1 MKIVDNDNWLAPV
14 ADEVQKR
21 NDRFCNRL
29 KTIEQQYGSLNSF
42 ASAHEFF
49 GFHYDRIRR
58 GWWYREYAPAAH
70 YLSLYGDFN
79 GWNKYDNPLENAGN
93 GIWELFLPD
102 SEYKTKLVHGSLLK
116 VLVQSSI
123 GEQERIPVY
132 ITRVVQDENTKDFS
146 AQFWNPETQYVFENQ
161 SPAIDDEPLLIYESH
176 VGMAQEKEG
185 VGTYNEFIANVLP
198 RIKADGYNAV
208 QLMAIAEHPYYG
220 SFGYHVSNF
229 FAASSRFGTPEELK
243 KLVDTAHGMGLR
255 VIMDLVHSHTVKNV
269 REGINLF
276 DGTEY
281 QYLKPGL
288 EGVHP
293 QWDSKLFDY
302 GKTAT
307 LQLLLSNVKYW
318 LDEYHFD
325 GYRFD
330 GVTSMLYKNH
340 GIGETFDSP
349 WKYFGDSVDND
360 AVTYLQLAN
369 KLIHDIDSQ
378 NVTIAE
384 DVSGMPGICAKIED
398 GGIGFDYRLGMG
410 LPDFWIK
417 VLKDQSDEQWNMH
430 EFFFTMTN
438 RLSDVKTIA
447 YAESHDQALVGDK
460 TLAFRLMD
468 KEMYFAMDKNSQNL
482 IIDRGIALHKMIRFF
497 TITLGGDAWL
507 NFMGNEFGHPEW
519 IDFPRYDNGWS
530 YKYAKRQ
537 WSLADNGYLKYH
549 WLGDFDKAML
559 DFVKQ
564 TKVMQA
570 APAWLLN
577 ADEDNKTIVFERNNL
592 IFVFNWGQ
600 KSLPGYIINVK
611 QTGDYEIIFS
621 TDDKRFGGFE
631 NIDKNAIFPS
641 EKNGDAITMKIYNV
655 ARTATVYRVKKM
667 IFLKKNVE
675 RKNKLFNFA
684 DWNEF

>member
-1 MKIVDNDNWLAPV
+1 MKIVDNDNWLSPV

-21 NDRFCNRL
+21 YDRYRNRL
-29 KTIEQQYGSLNSF
+29 ETIEKQYGSLDRF

-79 GWNKYDNPLENAGN
+79 GWNKYENPLENVGN

-102 SEYKTKLVHGSLLK
+102 SEYKTRLVHGSLMK

-123 GEQERIPVY
+123 GEQDRIPIY
-132 ITRVVQDENTKDFS
+132 IERVVQDENTKDFA
-146 AQFWNPETQYVFENQ
+146 AQFWNPEKQYIFENQ
-161 SPAIDDEPLLIYESH
+161 TPELTDEPLLIYESH

-185 VGTYNEFIANVLP
+185 VGTYNEFITNVLP
-198 RIKADGYNAV
+198 RIKAGGYNAV

-243 KLVDTAHGMGLR
+243 KLVDTAHGMGLL

-281 QYLKPGL
+281 QYLKPGM
-288 EGVHP
+288 EGIHP

-349 WKYFGDSVDND
+349 WKYFGDGVDND

-369 KLIHDIDSQ
+369 KLIHDIDNQ

-384 DVSGMPGICAKIED
+384 DVSGMPGICAHIED
-398 GGIGFDYRLGMG
+398 GGMGFDYRLGMG

-438 RLSDVKTIA
+438 RLYDVKTVA

-468 KEMYFAMDKNSQNL
+468 KEMYFAMSKDQQNL

-519 IDFPRYDNGWS
+519 IDFPRHDNGWS

-537 WSLADNGYLKYH
+537 WSLADNECLKYQ

-559 DFVKQ
+559 DFVKK
-564 TKVMQA
+564 TKVMQS

-577 ADEDNKTIVFERNNL
+577 VDEDNKTIVFERNNL

-611 QTGDYEIIFS
+611 QTGDYEIVFS
-621 TDDKRFGGFE
+621 TDEKRFGGFE
-631 NIDKNAIFPS
+631 NIDESAVFPS
-641 EKNGDAITMKIYNV
+641 EKNGDAVTMKIYNV
-655 ARTATVYRVKKM
+655 ARTAAVYSVKK
-667 IFLKKNVE
+667 
-675 RKNKLFNFA
+675 
-684 DWNEF
+684 

>member
-1 MKIVDNDNWLAPV
+1 MKIVDNDNWLSPV

-21 NDRFCNRL
+21 YDRFCNRL
-29 KTIEQQYGSLNSF
+29 KSIEKQYGSLSSF

-70 YLSLYGDFN
+70 YMSLYGDFN
-79 GWNKYDNPLENAGN
+79 GWNKYENPLENVGN

-102 SEYKTKLVHGSLLK
+102 SEYKTKLVHGSLMK

-123 GEQERIPVY
+123 GEQERIPIYV
-132 ITRVVQDENTKDFS
+132 TRVVQDENTKDFS
-146 AQFWNPETQYVFENQ
+146 AQFWNPEKQYVFENQ
-161 SPAIDDEPLLIYESH
+161 SPRIDDEPLLIYESH

-185 VGTYNEFIANVLP
+185 VGTYNEFITNVLP

-243 KLVDTAHGMGLR
+243 KLVDTAHGMGLL

-281 QYLKPGL
+281 QYLKPGM

-340 GIGETFDSP
+340 GIGETFDNP

-369 KLIHDIDSQ
+369 KLIHDIDNQ

-438 RLSDVKTIA
+438 RLPDVKTIA

-468 KEMYFAMDKNSQNL
+468 KEMYFAMDKKSQNF
-482 IIDRGIALHKMIRFF
+482 IVDRGIALHKMIRFF

-537 WSLADNGYLKYH
+537 WSLADNGFLKYH

-564 TKVMQA
+564 TKVMQS

-611 QTGDYEIIFS
+611 QTGDYEIVFS
-621 TDDKRFGGFE
+621 TDEKRFGGFE
-631 NIDKNAIFPS
+631 NIDKNAVFPS
-641 EKNGDAITMKIYNV
+641 ERNGDAVTMKIYNV
-655 ARTATVYRVKKM
+655 ARTATVYRVKK
-667 IFLKKNVE
+667 
-675 RKNKLFNFA
+675 
-684 DWNEF
+684 

>member
-14 ADEVQKR
+14 SEEVQKR
-21 NDRFCNRL
+21 YDRFCNCL
-29 KTIEQQYGSLNSF
+29 KTIEKQYGSLGNF
-42 ASAHEFF
+42 ATAHHFF
-49 GFHYDRIRR
+49 GFHYDRVRR
-58 GWWYREYAPAAH
+58 GWWYREWAPAAH
-70 YLSLYGDFN
+70 YMSLFGDFN
-79 GWNKYDNPLENAGN
+79 NWDRYANPLENTGN
-93 GIWELFLPD
+93 GIWEVFLPD
-102 SEYKTKLVHGSLLK
+102 DEYKTKFVHGSLLK

-123 GEQERIPVY
+123 GEQERIPIY
-132 ITRVVQDENTKDFS
+132 INRVVQDENTKDFS
-146 AQFWNPETQYVFENQ
+146 AQFWNPETPYVFENQ
-161 SPAIDDEPLLIYESH
+161 TPVLNDEPLLIYESH
-176 VGMAQEKEG
+176 VGMAQEKEE
-185 VGTYNEFIANVLP
+185 VGSYNEFITNVLP

-243 KLVDTAHGMGLR
+243 KLVDTAHGMGLL

-293 QWDSKLFDY
+293 QWDSKLFNY
-302 GKTAT
+302 GKIET
-307 LQLLLSNVKYW
+307 LQLLLSNVRYW
-318 LDEYHFD
+318 LEEYHFD

-340 GIGETFDSP
+340 GIGETFDNP
-349 WKYFGDSVDND
+349 WKYFGDGVDND

-369 KLIHDIDSQ
+369 KLIHDIDNQ

-417 VLKDQSDEQWNMH
+417 VLKDQTDEQWNMH

-438 RLSDVKTIA
+438 RLQDVKTIA

-537 WSLADNGYLKYH
+537 WSLVDNGYLKYH
-549 WLGDFDKAML
+549 WLGDFDKSML
-559 DFVKQ
+559 DFVKK

-600 KSLPGYIINVK
+600 KSLPDYRINVK
-611 QTGDYEIIFS
+611 QTGDYEIMFT
-621 TDDKRFGGFE
+621 TDDKCFGGFE
-631 NIDKNAIFPS
+631 NIDKSAVFPS
-641 EKNGDAITMKIYNV
+641 ERIGDEIIMRIYNV
-655 ARTATVYRVKKM
+655 ARTATVYRVKS
-667 IFLKKNVE
+667 
-675 RKNKLFNFA
+675 
-684 DWNEF
+684 

>member
-1 MKIVDNDNWLAPV
+1 MKIVERDSWLNPV
-14 ADEVQKR
+14 ANEVQKR
-21 NDRFCNRL
+21 YDRYCNRL
-29 KTIEQQYGSLNSF
+29 KTIEKQFGSLGTF
-42 ASAHEFF
+42 ASAHQFF

-58 GWWYREYAPAAH
+58 GWWYREWAPAAH
-70 YLSLYGDFN
+70 YLSLFGDFN
-79 GWNKYDNPLENAGN
+79 DWQRYANPLENVGN
-93 GIWELFLPD
+93 GVWEIFLPD
-102 SEYKTKLVHGSLLK
+102 DEYQNKLVHGSLLK
-116 VLVQSSI
+116 VIVQSSI
-123 GEQERIPVY
+123 GEQERIPIY
-132 ITRVVQDENTKDFS
+132 INRVVQDENTKDFS
-146 AQFWNPETQYVFENQ
+146 AQFWNPAKPYVFENQ
-161 SPAIDDEPLLIYESH
+161 TPKLGEEPLLIYESH
-176 VGMAQEKEG
+176 VGMAQEKED
-185 VGTYNEFIANVLP
+185 VGSYNEFIANVLP

-243 KLVDTAHGMGLR
+243 KLVDTAHGMGLL

-293 QWDSKLFDY
+293 QWDSKLFNY
-302 GKTAT
+302 GKTET
-307 LQLLLSNVKYW
+307 LQLLLSNVRYW
-318 LDEYHFD
+318 LEEYHFD

-340 GIGETFDSP
+340 GIGETFDDP
-349 WKYFGDSVDND
+349 WKYFGDNIDND

-369 KLIHDIDSQ
+369 KLIHDIDNQ
-378 NVTIAE
+378 NITIAE

-417 VLKDQSDEQWNMH
+417 VLKDQTDEQWNMH

-468 KEMYFAMDKNSQNL
+468 KEMYTAMAKNQQNL

-497 TITLGGDAWL
+497 TICLGGDAWL

-537 WSLADNGYLKYH
+537 WSLSDNGYLKYH
-549 WLGDFDKAML
+549 WLGDFDKAMI
-559 DFVKQ
+559 DFVKKTQ
-564 TKVMQA
+564 LLA
-570 APAWLLN
+570 SNSAWLLE
-577 ADEDNKTIVFERNNL
+577 ADEENKTIIFEKNNF

-600 KSLPGYIINVK
+600 KSLPDYEVKVK
-611 QTGDYEIIFS
+611 QTGDYKIVLS
-621 TDDKRFGGFE
+621 TDSQCFGGFGNVDE
-631 NIDKNAIFPS
+631 KAVFPS
-641 EKNGDAITMKIYNV
+641 EKRGDGVFMKVYNV
-655 ARTATVYRVKKM
+655 ARTAVVYSVD
-667 IFLKKNVE
+667 N
-675 RKNKLFNFA
+675 
-684 DWNEF
+684 

>member
-1 MKIVDNDNWLAPV
+1 MKIVEKDSWLNPV
-14 ADEVQKR
+14 ANEVQKR
-21 NDRFCNRL
+21 YDRYCNRL
-29 KTIEQQYGSLNSF
+29 KTIEKQFGSLGTF
-42 ASAHEFF
+42 ASAHQFF

-58 GWWYREYAPAAH
+58 GWWYREWAPAAH
-70 YLSLYGDFN
+70 YLSLFGDFN
-79 GWNKYDNPLENAGN
+79 DWQRYANPLENVGN
-93 GIWELFLPD
+93 GVWEIFLPD
-102 SEYKTKLVHGSLLK
+102 DEYQNKLVHGSLLK
-116 VLVQSSI
+116 VIVQSSI
-123 GEQERIPVY
+123 GEQERIPIY
-132 ITRVVQDENTKDFS
+132 INRVVQDENTKDFS
-146 AQFWNPETQYVFENQ
+146 AQFWNPVKPYVFENQ
-161 SPAIDDEPLLIYESH
+161 TPKLGEEPLLIYESH
-176 VGMAQEKEG
+176 VGMAQEKEN
-185 VGTYNEFIANVLP
+185 VGSYNEFIANVLP

-243 KLVDTAHGMGLR
+243 KLVDTAHGMGLL

-281 QYLKPGL
+281 QYLKPGP

-293 QWDSKLFDY
+293 QWDSKLFNY
-302 GKTAT
+302 GKTET
-307 LQLLLSNVKYW
+307 LQLLLSNVRYW
-318 LDEYHFD
+318 LEEYHFD

-340 GIGETFDSP
+340 GIGETFDDP
-349 WKYFGDSVDND
+349 WKYFGDNIDND

-369 KLIHDIDSQ
+369 KLIHDIDNQ
-378 NVTIAE
+378 NITIAE

-417 VLKDQSDEQWNMH
+417 VLKDQTDEQWNMH

-468 KEMYFAMDKNSQNL
+468 KEMYTAMAKNQQNL

-497 TITLGGDAWL
+497 TICLGGDAWL

-537 WSLADNGYLKYH
+537 WSLSDNGYLKYH
-549 WLGDFDKAML
+549 WLGDFDKAMI
-559 DFVKQ
+559 DFVKK
-564 TKVMQA
+564 TKLLA
-570 APAWLLN
+570 SNPAWLLE
-577 ADEDNKTIVFERNNL
+577 ADEENKTIIFEKNNF

-600 KSLPGYIINVK
+600 KSLPDYEVKVK
-611 QTGDYEIIFS
+611 QTGDYKIVLS
-621 TDDKRFGGFE
+621 TDSQCFGGFGNVDE
-631 NIDKNAIFPS
+631 KAVFPS
-641 EKNGDAITMKIYNV
+641 EKREDGVFMKVYNV
-655 ARTATVYRVKKM
+655 ARTAVVYSVD
-667 IFLKKNVE
+667 N
-675 RKNKLFNFA
+675 
-684 DWNEF
+684 

>member
-1 MKIVDNDNWLAPV
+1 MKIVDNDSWLNPV
-14 ADEVQKR
+14 ADEVEKR
-21 NDRFCNRL
+21 YKRYQNRL
-29 KTIEQQYGSLNSF
+29 KAIENQFGSLNNF
-42 ASAHEFF
+42 ASAYEFF
-49 GFHYDRIRR
+49 GFHHDAIRR
-58 GWWYREYAPAAH
+58 GWWYREWAPAAH
-70 YLSLYGDFN
+70 YMSLYGDFN
-79 GWNKYDNPLENAGN
+79 DWNRYANPLENVGN
-93 GIWELFLPD
+93 GIWEIFLPD
-102 SEYKTKLVHGSLLK
+102 SEYKDRLVHGSLMK

-132 ITRVVQDENTKDFS
+132 VNRVLQDENTKDFS
-146 AQFWNPETQYVFENQ
+146 AQFWNPETPYVFENHA
-161 SPAIDDEPLLIYESH
+161 PKLKDEPLLIYESH
-176 VGMAQEKEG
+176 VGMAQEKEE
-185 VGTYNEFIANVLP
+185 VGSYNEFITNVLP

-243 KLVDTAHGMGLR
+243 KLVDTAHGMGLL

-281 QYLKPGL
+281 QYLKPGQ
-288 EGVHP
+288 EGIHP
-293 QWDSKLFDY
+293 QWDSKLFNY
-302 GKTAT
+302 GKTET
-307 LQLLLSNVKYW
+307 LQLLLSNVRYW
-318 LDEYHFD
+318 LKEYRFD

-340 GIGETFDSP
+340 GIGETFDDP
-349 WKYFGDSVDND
+349 WKYFGDNVDND

-369 KLIHDIDSQ
+369 KLIHDIDNQ
-378 NVTIAE
+378 NITIAE
-384 DVSGMPGICAKIED
+384 DVSGMPGICAKIAD

-417 VLKDQSDEQWNMH
+417 VLKDQTDEQWNMH

-438 RLSDVKTIA
+438 RLQDVKTIA

-468 KEMYFAMDKNSQNL
+468 KEMYTAMAKNQDNI

-497 TITLGGDAWL
+497 TICLGGDAWL

-537 WSLADNGYLKYH
+537 WSLADADYLKYH

-559 DFVKQ
+559 DFVKK
-564 TKVMQA
+564 TKVMRS
-570 APAWLLN
+570 APAWLLE

-600 KSLPGYIINVK
+600 KSLPDYKIKVK
-611 QTGDYEIIFS
+611 RTGDYKIIFS
-621 TDDKRFGGFE
+621 SDAKCFGGFE
-631 NIDKNAIFPS
+631 NIDENAIFPS
-641 EKNGDAITMKIYNV
+641 ERNGNEITMKIYNV
-655 ARTATVYRVKKM
+655 ARTAVVYSVKK
-667 IFLKKNVE
+667 
-675 RKNKLFNFA
+675 
-684 DWNEF
+684 

>member
-1 MKIVDNDNWLAPV
+1 MKIVDNDSWLSPV

-21 NDRFCNRL
+21 YDRFCNRL
-29 KTIEQQYGSLNSF
+29 KTIEKQFGSLGTF
-42 ASAHEFF
+42 ASAYQFF
-49 GFHYDRIRR
+49 GFHYDSIRR
-58 GWWYREYAPAAH
+58 GWWYREWAPAAH
-70 YLSLYGDFN
+70 YISLFGDFN
-79 GWNKYDNPLENAGN
+79 NWERYANPLENVGN
-93 GIWELFLPD
+93 GVWEIFLPD
-102 SEYKTKLVHGSLLK
+102 AEYKDRLVHGSLLK

-123 GEQERIPVY
+123 GEQERIPIY
-132 ITRVVQDENTKDFS
+132 INRVVQDENTKDFS
-146 AQFWNPETQYVFENQ
+146 AQFWNPEKPYVFENQ
-161 SPAIDDEPLLIYESH
+161 TPTLNDEPLLIYESH
-176 VGMAQEKEG
+176 VGMAQEKEE
-185 VGTYNEFIANVLP
+185 VGSYNEFITNVLP
-198 RIKADGYNAV
+198 RIKTDGYNAV

-243 KLVDTAHGMGLR
+243 KLVDTAHGMGLL

-293 QWDSKLFDY
+293 QWDSKLFNY
-302 GKTAT
+302 GKTET

-318 LDEYHFD
+318 LEEYHFD

-330 GVTSMLYKNH
+330 GVTSMLYKDH
-340 GIGETFDSP
+340 GIGTTFDDP
-349 WKYFGDSVDND
+349 WKYFGDNVDNE

-369 KLIHDIDSQ
+369 KLIHDIDNQ
-378 NVTIAE
+378 NITIAE

-417 VLKDQSDEQWNMH
+417 VLKDQTDEQWNMH

-438 RLSDVKTIA
+438 RLSDVKTVA

-468 KEMYFAMDKNSQNL
+468 KEMYTAMAKNQENL

-497 TITLGGDAWL
+497 TICLGGDAWL

-559 DFVKQ
+559 DFVKK
-564 TKVMQA
+564 TKVMQS

-577 ADEDNKTIVFERNNL
+577 ADEDNKTIVFERNNM

-600 KSLPGYIINVK
+600 KSLPDYKINVK
-611 QTGDYEIIFS
+611 QTGDYEIIFTS
-621 TDDKRFGGFE
+621 DAKRFGGFE
-631 NIDKNAIFPS
+631 NIDENAVFPS
-641 EKNGDAITMKIYNV
+641 EKNGDEITMKIYNV
-655 ARTATVYRVKKM
+655 ARTCTVYQVKK
-667 IFLKKNVE
+667 
-675 RKNKLFNFA
+675 
-684 DWNEF
+684 

>member
-1 MKIVDNDNWLAPV
+1 MKIVEKDSWLNPV

-21 NDRFCNRL
+21 YERYRNRL
-29 KTIEQQYGSLNSF
+29 SIIEKQFGSLSAF
-42 ASAHEFF
+42 ASAHHFF
-49 GFHYDRIRR
+49 GFHYDHQRR
-58 GWWYREYAPAAH
+58 GWWYREWAPAAH
-70 YLSLYGDFN
+70 YLSIFGDFN
-79 GWNKYDNPLENAGN
+79 GWNRFSHPLENDGH
-93 GIWELFLPD
+93 GVWEIFLPD
-102 SEYKTKLVHGSLLK
+102 AEYGDKLVHGSLLK

-123 GEQERIPVY
+123 GEQERIPIY
-132 ITRVVQDENTKDFS
+132 INRVVQDDATKNFT
-146 AQFWNPETQYVFENQ
+146 AQFWNPEKPYIFENER
-161 SPAIDDEPLLIYESH
+161 PVLCDEPLLIYEAH
-176 VGMAQEKEG
+176 VGMAQEREG
-185 VGTYNEFIANVLP
+185 VGTYNEFITNVLP

-243 KLVDTAHGMGLR
+243 KLVDTAHGMGLL

-276 DGTEY
+276 DGTDY
-281 QYLKPGL
+281 QYLKSGS
-288 EGVHP
+288 EGEHP
-293 QWDSKLFDY
+293 QWDSKLFNY
-302 GKTAT
+302 GKTET
-307 LQLLLSNVKYW
+307 LQFLLSNVKYW
-318 LDEYHFD
+318 LEEYSFD
-325 GYRFD
+325 GFRFD

-340 GIGETFDSP
+340 GICETFDSP
-349 WKYFGDSVDND
+349 WKYFGDGVDND

-369 KLIHDIDSQ
+369 KLIHNVDNQ

-384 DVSGMPGICAKIED
+384 DVSGMPGLCAPIDD

-438 RLSDVKTIA
+438 RLPDVKTIA

-468 KEMYFAMDKNSQNL
+468 KEMYTSMSKDSQNL

-497 TITLGGDAWL
+497 TICLGGDAWL

-519 IDFPRYDNGWS
+519 IDFPRHDNNWS
-530 YKYAKRQ
+530 YKYARRQ
-537 WSLADNGYLKYH
+537 WSLADADYLKYH

-559 DFVKQ
+559 DFMKK
-564 TKVMQA
+564 TKVMSA

-577 ADEDNKTIVFERNNL
+577 ADEENKTIVFERNNF

-600 KSLPGYIINVK
+600 KSLPDYEIKVK
-611 QTGDYEIIFS
+611 LTGDYKIIFS
-621 TDDKRFGGFE
+621 TDAKCFGGFE
-631 NIDKNAIFPS
+631 NIDESVVFPS
-641 EKNGDAITMKIYNV
+641 ERKGEEITMKIYNV
-655 ARTATVYRVKKM
+655 ARTAAVYCVD
-667 IFLKKNVE
+667 NY
-675 RKNKLFNFA
+675 
-684 DWNEF
+684 

>member
-1 MKIVDNDNWLAPV
+1 MKIVDNDNWLSPV

-21 NDRFCNRL
+21 YDRFCNRL
-29 KTIEQQYGSLNSF
+29 KTIEKQYGSLGTF

-49 GFHYDRIRR
+49 GFHYDRFRH

-70 YLSLYGDFN
+70 YLSLFGDFN
-79 GWNKYDNPLENAGN
+79 GWQRYANPLENVGN
-93 GIWELFLPD
+93 GIWEIFLPD
-102 SEYKTKLVHGSLLK
+102 NEYKDKLVHGSLLK
-116 VLVQSSI
+116 VIVQSSI
-123 GEQERIPVY
+123 GEQERIPIY
-132 ITRVVQDENTKDFS
+132 INRVVQDENTKDFS
-146 AQFWNPETQYVFENQ
+146 AQFWNPEKQYVFENQ
-161 SPAIDDEPLLIYESH
+161 SPALNDEPLLIYESH
-176 VGMAQEKEG
+176 IGMAQEKEE
-185 VGTYNEFIANVLP
+185 VGTYNEFITNVLP

-243 KLVDTAHGMGLR
+243 KLVDTAHGLGLL

-281 QYLKPGL
+281 QYLKPGQ

-340 GIGETFDSP
+340 GIGTTFDDP

-369 KLIHDIDSQ
+369 KLIHNIDNQ
-378 NVTIAE
+378 NITIAE
-384 DVSGMPGICAKIED
+384 DVSGMPGICAKVED

-417 VLKDQSDEQWNMH
+417 VLKDQTDEQWNMH

-438 RLSDVKTIA
+438 RLQDVKTIA

-468 KEMYFAMDKNSQNL
+468 KEMYTAMDKNSQNL

-497 TITLGGDAWL
+497 TICLGGDAWL

-537 WSLADNGYLKYH
+537 WSLADNGFLKYH

-559 DFVKQ
+559 DFVKK
-564 TKVMQA
+564 TKVMSA
-570 APAWLLN
+570 APAWLLM
-577 ADEDNKTIVFERNNL
+577 ADEDNKTIVFERNNM

-600 KSLPGYIINVK
+600 KSLPDYQIKVK
-611 QTGDYEIIFS
+611 QTGDYRIIFS
-621 TDDKRFGGFE
+621 SDDKCFGGFE
-631 NIDKNAIFPS
+631 NIDKNAVFPS
-641 EKNGDAITMKIYNV
+641 EKKDEDVTMKIYNV
-655 ARTATVYRVKKM
+655 ARTAVVYS
-667 IFLKKNVE
+667 LKK
-675 RKNKLFNFA
+675 
-684 DWNEF
+684 

>member
-1 MKIVDNDNWLAPV
+1 MKIVDNDNWLSPV

-21 NDRFCNRL
+21 YDRYRNRL
-29 KTIEQQYGSLNSF
+29 ETIEKQYGSLDRF

-79 GWNKYDNPLENAGN
+79 GWNKYENPLENVGN

-102 SEYKTKLVHGSLLK
+102 SEYKTRLVHGSLMK

-123 GEQERIPVY
+123 GEQERIPIY

-146 AQFWNPETQYVFENQ
+146 AQFWNPEKQYVFENQ
-161 SPAIDDEPLLIYESH
+161 TPELTDEPLLIYESH

-185 VGTYNEFIANVLP
+185 VGTYNEFITNVLP

-243 KLVDTAHGMGLR
+243 KLVDTAHGMGLL

-281 QYLKPGL
+281 QYLKPGM

-349 WKYFGDSVDND
+349 WKYFGDGVDND

-369 KLIHDIDSQ
+369 KLIHDIDNQ

-384 DVSGMPGICAKIED
+384 DVSGMPGICAHIED

-438 RLSDVKTIA
+438 RLYDVKTVA

-468 KEMYFAMDKNSQNL
+468 KEMYFAMSKDQQNL

-519 IDFPRYDNGWS
+519 IDFPRHDNGWS

-537 WSLADNGYLKYH
+537 WSLADNECLKYQ

-559 DFVKQ
+559 DFVKK
-564 TKVMQA
+564 TKVMQS

-577 ADEDNKTIVFERNNL
+577 VDEDNKTIVFERNNL

-611 QTGDYEIIFS
+611 QTGDYEIVFS
-621 TDDKRFGGFE
+621 TDEKRFGGFE
-631 NIDKNAIFPS
+631 NIDESAVFPS
-641 EKNGDAITMKIYNV
+641 EKNGDAVTMKIYNV
-655 ARTATVYRVKKM
+655 ARTAAVYSVKK
-667 IFLKKNVE
+667 
-675 RKNKLFNFA
+675 
-684 DWNEF
+684 

>member
-1 MKIVDNDNWLAPV
+1 MKIVDNDSWLTPV

-21 NDRFCNRL
+21 YDRFCNRL
-29 KTIEQQYGSLNSF
+29 KSIEKQYGSLCAF
-42 ASAHEFF
+42 ASAHQFF
-49 GFHYDRIRR
+49 GLHYDRIRR
-58 GWWYREYAPAAH
+58 GWWYREWAPAAH
-70 YLSLYGDFN
+70 YISIFGDFN
-79 GWNKYDNPLENAGN
+79 DWQRYANPLENTGN
-93 GIWELFLPD
+93 GVWEIFLPD
-102 SEYKTKLVHGSLLK
+102 DEYKNKLVHGSLLK
-116 VLVQSSI
+116 VIVQSSI
-123 GEQERIPVY
+123 GEQERLPIY
-132 ITRVVQDENTKDFS
+132 INRVVQDENTKDFS
-146 AQFWNPETQYVFENQ
+146 AQLWNPEKPYVFENQ
-161 SPAIDDEPLLIYESH
+161 SPELKDEPLLIYESH
-176 VGMAQEKEG
+176 VGMAQEKEE
-185 VGTYNEFIANVLP
+185 VGSYNEFITNVLP
-198 RIKADGYNAV
+198 RVKAAGYNAV

-243 KLVDTAHGMGLR
+243 KLVDTAHGMGLL

-281 QYLKPGL
+281 QYLKPGQ
-288 EGVHP
+288 EGIHP
-293 QWDSKLFDY
+293 QWDSKLFNY
-302 GKTAT
+302 GKTET
-307 LQLLLSNVKYW
+307 LQLLLSNVRYW

-330 GVTSMLYKNH
+330 GVTSMLYKDH
-340 GIGETFDSP
+340 GIGTTFDSP
-349 WKYFGDSVDND
+349 WKYFGDGVDND

-369 KLIHDIDSQ
+369 KLIHDIDTQ

-438 RLSDVKTIA
+438 RLQDVKTIA

-460 TLAFRLMD
+460 TIAFRLMD
-468 KEMYFAMDKNSQNL
+468 KEMYTAMDKASQNM

-497 TITLGGDAWL
+497 TICLGGDAWL

-537 WSLADNGYLKYH
+537 WSLADADYLKYH

-559 DFVKQ
+559 DFVKK

-570 APAWLLN
+570 APAWLLE

-600 KSLPGYIINVK
+600 KSLPDYNIKVK
-611 QTGDYEIIFS
+611 HTGDYKIVFS
-621 TDDKRFGGFE
+621 SDDKCFGGFE
-631 NIDKNAIFPS
+631 NIDKNAFFPS
-641 EKNGDAITMKIYNV
+641 ERNRDEVTMKIYNV
-655 ARTATVYRVKKM
+655 ARTAVVYG
-667 IFLKKNVE
+667 L
-675 RKNKLFNFA
+675 RK
-684 DWNEF
+684 

>member
-1 MKIVDNDNWLAPV
+1 MKIVDNDSWLTPV
-14 ADEVQKR
+14 AEEVQKR
-21 NDRFCNRL
+21 YDRFCNRMN
-29 KTIEQQYGSLNSF
+29 TIEKQYGSLNSF

-79 GWNKYDNPLENAGN
+79 GWNKYENPLENVGN

-132 ITRVVQDENTKDFS
+132 ITRVVQDDNTKDFS
-146 AQFWNPETQYVFENQ
+146 AQFWNPEKQYVFENQ
-161 SPAIDDEPLLIYESH
+161 APTIDDEPLLIYESH

-185 VGTYNEFIANVLP
+185 VGTYNEFITNVLP
-198 RIKADGYNAV
+198 RIKAGGYNAV

-243 KLVDTAHGMGLR
+243 KLVDAAHGMGLL

-281 QYLKPGL
+281 QYLKPGQ

-318 LDEYHFD
+318 LEEYHFD

-340 GIGETFDSP
+340 GMGETFDNP
-349 WKYFGDSVDND
+349 WKYFGDTVDND

-369 KLIHDIDSQ
+369 KLIHDIDNQ

-417 VLKDQSDEQWNMH
+417 VLKDQTDEQWNIH

-482 IIDRGIALHKMIRFF
+482 VIDRGIALHKMIRFF

-559 DFVKQ
+559 DFVKK
-564 TKVMQA
+564 TKVMQS

-600 KSLPGYIINVK
+600 KSLPDYKIKVK

-621 TDDKRFGGFE
+621 TDEKRFGGFE
-631 NIDKNAIFPS
+631 NIDESAIFPS
-641 EKNGDAITMKIYNV
+641 EMKGDDITMKIYNV
-655 ARTATVYRVKKM
+655 ARTATVYQVKK
-667 IFLKKNVE
+667 
-675 RKNKLFNFA
+675 
-684 DWNEF
+684 

>member
-1 MKIVDNDNWLAPV
+1 MKIVENDSWLNPV
-14 ADEVQKR
+14 ADEVK
-21 NDRFCNRL
+21 NRFERYQNRL
-29 KTIEQQYGSLNSF
+29 KAIENQYGNLNNF
-42 ASAHEFF
+42 ASAYEFF
-49 GFHYDRIRR
+49 GFHYDNIRH
-58 GWWYREYAPAAH
+58 GWWYREWAPAAH

-79 GWNKYDNPLENAGN
+79 GWNRYANPLENVGN
-93 GIWELFLPD
+93 GIWEIFLSD
-102 SEYKTKLVHGSLLK
+102 ILYKDKLVHGSQLK

-132 ITRVVQDENTKDFS
+132 ITRVVQDEKTKDFS
-146 AQFWNPETQYVFENQ
+146 AQFWNPDKPYVFENKT
-161 SPAIDDEPLLIYESH
+161 PKLKDEPLLIYESH
-176 VGMAQEKEG
+176 VGMAQEKEE
-185 VGTYNEFIANVLP
+185 VGSYNEFIANVLP

-243 KLVDTAHGMGLR
+243 KLVDTAHGMGLL

-281 QYLKPGL
+281 QYLKPGQ
-288 EGVHP
+288 EGIHP
-293 QWDSKLFDY
+293 QWDSKLFNY
-302 GKTAT
+302 GKTET
-307 LQLLLSNVKYW
+307 LQLLLSNVRFW
-318 LDEYHFD
+318 LKEYHFD

-330 GVTSMLYKNH
+330 GVTSMFYKNH
-340 GIGETFDSP
+340 GIGETFDDP
-349 WKYFGDSVDND
+349 WKYFGDNIDND

-369 KLIHDIDSQ
+369 KLTHDIDNH

-438 RLSDVKTIA
+438 RLQDVKTIA

-468 KEMYFAMDKNSQNL
+468 KEMYTAMAKNQDNL

-497 TITLGGDAWL
+497 TICLGGDAWL

-519 IDFPRYDNGWS
+519 IDFPRYDNNWS

-537 WSLADNGYLKYH
+537 WSLADADYLKYH

-559 DFVKQ
+559 DFVKK

-570 APAWLLN
+570 APAWLLE

-600 KSLPGYIINVK
+600 KSLPDYKIKVK
-611 QTGDYEIIFS
+611 HTGDYKIIFS
-621 TDDKRFGGFE
+621 SDAKCFGGFE
-631 NIDKNAIFPS
+631 NIDENAIFPS
-641 EKNGDAITMKIYNV
+641 EKKGDEITMKIYNV
-655 ARTATVYRVKKM
+655 ARTAVVYSVKK
-667 IFLKKNVE
+667 
-675 RKNKLFNFA
+675 
-684 DWNEF
+684 

>member
-1 MKIVDNDNWLAPV
+1 MKIVDKDNWLSPV
-14 ADEVQKR
+14 AEEVEKR
-21 NDRFCNRL
+21 FERYQNRL
-29 KTIEQQYGSLNSF
+29 KSIENQYGSLNNF
-42 ASAHEFF
+42 ASAHQFF
-49 GFHYDRIRR
+49 GFHYDNIRH
-58 GWWYREYAPAAH
+58 GWWYREWAPCAH
-70 YLSLYGDFN
+70 YISIFGDFN
-79 GWNKYDNPLENAGN
+79 DWQRYANPLENVGN
-93 GIWELFLPD
+93 GIWEVFLPD
-102 SEYKTKLVHGSLLK
+102 AEYKDKLVHGSLLK
-116 VLVQSSI
+116 VIVQSSI
-123 GEQERIPVY
+123 GEQERIPIY
-132 ITRVVQDENTKDFS
+132 INRVVQDETTKDFS
-146 AQFWNPETQYVFENQ
+146 AQFWNPEKPYRFENKA
-161 SPAIDDEPLLIYESH
+161 PKITDEPLLIYESH
-176 VGMAQEKEG
+176 VGMAQEKED
-185 VGTYNEFIANVLP
+185 VGSYNEFIDNVLP

-269 REGINLF
+269 REGLNLF

-281 QYLKPGL
+281 QYLKPGKDG
-288 EGVHP
+288 EHP
-293 QWDSKLFDY
+293 QWDSKLFNY
-302 GKTAT
+302 GKTET

-318 LDEYHFD
+318 LEEYHFD

-340 GIGETFDSP
+340 GIGETFDDP
-349 WKYFGDSVDND
+349 WKYFGDNVDND
-360 AVTYLQLAN
+360 AMTYLQLAN
-369 KLIHDIDSQ
+369 KLIHDIEKQ

-417 VLKDQSDEQWNMH
+417 VLKDQTDEQWNMH

-438 RLSDVKTIA
+438 RLYDVKTIA

-468 KEMYFAMDKNSQNL
+468 KEMYTAMDKASQNL
-482 IIDRGIALHKMIRFF
+482 IIDRGIALHKMIRLF
-497 TITLGGDAWL
+497 TICLGGDAWL

-549 WLGDFDKAML
+549 CL
-559 DFVKQ
+559 V
-564 TKVMQA
+564 
-570 APAWLLN
+570 
-577 ADEDNKTIVFERNNL
+577 
-592 IFVFNWGQ
+592 
-600 KSLPGYIINVK
+600 
-611 QTGDYEIIFS
+611 EI
-621 TDDKRFGGFE
+621 
-631 NIDKNAIFPS
+631 AQP
-641 EKNGDAITMKIYNV
+641 
-655 ARTATVYRVKKM
+655 M
-667 IFLKKNVE
+667 ILQIAVIS
-675 RKNKLFNFA
+675 
-684 DWNEF
+684 

>member
-1 MKIVDNDNWLAPV
+1 MMKIVEKDSWLNPV
-14 ADEVQKR
+14 AAEVEKR
-21 NDRFCNRL
+21 FERYQNRL
-29 KTIEQQYGSLNSF
+29 KTIENQFGSLNNF
-42 ASAHEFF
+42 ASAYEFF
-49 GFHYDRIRR
+49 GFHYDNVRH
-58 GWWYREYAPAAH
+58 GWWYREWAPCAH
-70 YLSLYGDFN
+70 YISIFGDFN
-79 GWNKYDNPLENAGN
+79 GWKRYDNPLENVGN
-93 GIWELFLPD
+93 GVWEIFLPD

-116 VLVQSSI
+116 IIVQSSI
-123 GEQERIPVY
+123 GEQERIPIY
-132 ITRVVQDENTKDFS
+132 INRVVQDENTKDFS
-146 AQFWNPETQYVFENQ
+146 AQFWNPEKSYIFENQ
-161 SPAIDDEPLLIYESH
+161 TPTLKGEPLLIYESH

-185 VGTYNEFIANVLP
+185 VGSYNEFITNVLP

-243 KLVDTAHGMGLR
+243 KLVDTAHGMGLL

-269 REGINLF
+269 REGLNLF

-281 QYLKPGL
+281 QYLKPGK
-288 EGVHP
+288 EGEHP
-293 QWDSKLFDY
+293 QWDSKLFNY
-302 GKTAT
+302 GKTET
-307 LQLLLSNVKYW
+307 LQLLLSNVRYW
-318 LDEYHFD
+318 LEEYHFD
-325 GYRFD
+325 GFRFD

-340 GIGETFDSP
+340 GIGETFDDP
-349 WKYFGDSVDND
+349 WKYFGDNVDND

-369 KLIHDIDSQ
+369 KLIHDIDNQ

-384 DVSGMPGICAKIED
+384 DVSGMPGICAKIDD

-417 VLKDQSDEQWNMH
+417 VLKDQTDEQWNMH

-438 RLSDVKTIA
+438 RLYDVKTIA

-468 KEMYFAMDKNSQNL
+468 KDMYTSMAKNQQNL
-482 IIDRGIALHKMIRFF
+482 IVDRGIALHKMIRFF
-497 TITLGGDAWL
+497 TICLGGEAWL

-537 WSLADNGYLKYH
+537 WSLADADYLKYH

-559 DFVKQ
+559 DFVKK
-564 TKVMQA
+564 TKVMNA
-570 APAWLLN
+570 EPAWLLQ

-600 KSLPGYIINVK
+600 KSLPDYKIKVK
-611 QTGDYEIIFS
+611 RTGDYKIIFS
-621 TDDKRFGGFE
+621 SDGKCFGGFE
-631 NIDKNAIFPS
+631 NIDKSVIFPS
-641 EKNGDAITMKIYNV
+641 ERNGEEITMKIYNV
-655 ARTATVYRVKKM
+655 ARTAVVYDVD
-667 IFLKKNVE
+667 
-675 RKNKLFNFA
+675 NF
-684 DWNEF
+684 

>member
-1 MKIVDNDNWLAPV
+1 MKIVERDNWLTPV
-14 ADEVQKR
+14 AAEVERRFKR
-21 NDRFCNRL
+21 YQDRL
-29 KTIEQQYGSLNSF
+29 KSIENQFGSLNNF
-42 ASAHEFF
+42 ASAYQFF
-49 GFHYDRIRR
+49 GFHYDNVRH
-58 GWWYREYAPAAH
+58 GWWYREWAPGAH
-70 YLSLYGDFN
+70 YMSVYGDFN
-79 GWNKYDNPLENAGN
+79 QWQRYSNPMDNVGN
-93 GIWELFLPD
+93 GIWEVFLPD
-102 SEYKTKLVHGSLLK
+102 SEYKDKLVHGSLLK

-123 GEQERIPVY
+123 GEQERMPVY
-132 ITRVVQDENTKDFS
+132 INRVVQDEASKDFS
-146 AQFWNPETQYVFENQ
+146 AQFWNPDKQYVFVNQ
-161 SPAIDDEPLLIYESH
+161 RPVLGSEPLLIYESH
-176 VGMAQEKEG
+176 VGMAQEKED
-185 VGTYNEFIANVLP
+185 VGTYNEFIDNVLP

-208 QLMAIAEHPYYG
+208 QLMAVAEHPYYG
-220 SFGYHVSNF
+220 SFGYHVSNY

-243 KLVDTAHGMGLR
+243 QLVDTAHGMGLM

-276 DGTEY
+276 DGTDY
-281 QYLKPGL
+281 QYLKPGK
-288 EGVHP
+288 EGEHP
-293 QWDSKLFDY
+293 QWDSKLFNY
-302 GKTAT
+302 GKTET

-318 LDEYHFD
+318 LDEYRFD
-325 GYRFD
+325 GFRFD
-330 GVTSMLYKNH
+330 GVTSMLYKDH
-340 GIGETFDSP
+340 GIGTAFDDP
-349 WKYFGDSVDND
+349 WKYFGDNVDND

-369 KLIHDIDSQ
+369 KLIHDIDNQ

-417 VLKDQSDEQWNMH
+417 VLKDQTDEQWNMH

-468 KEMYFAMDKNSQNL
+468 KEMYTAMAKNRQNL

-497 TITLGGDAWL
+497 TICLGGDAWL

-537 WSLADNGYLKYH
+537 WSLADADYLKYH

-559 DFVKQ
+559 DFVKR
-564 TKVMQA
+564 TGVMQA
-570 APAWLLN
+570 DPAWLMQ
-577 ADEDNKTIVFERNNL
+577 ADEDNKTIVFERKNL

-600 KSLPGYIINVK
+600 KSLPGYQIKVK
-611 QTGDYEIIFS
+611 RTGDYKIVFS
-621 TDDKRFGGFE
+621 SDSKRFGGFE
-631 NIDKNAIFPS
+631 NIDESAIFPS
-641 EKNGDAITMKIYNV
+641 EREGDEVTMKIYNV
-655 ARTATVYRVKKM
+655 ARTAVVYAVD
-667 IFLKKNVE
+667 
-675 RKNKLFNFA
+675 NF
-684 DWNEF
+684 

>member
-1 MKIVDNDNWLAPV
+1 MKIVEKDSWLNPV
-14 ADEVQKR
+14 ADKVQER
-21 NDRFCNRL
+21 YNRYL
-29 KTIEQQYGSLNSF
+29 NKLHFIENQYGSLCTF
-42 ASAHEFF
+42 ASAYMFF
-49 GFHYDRIRR
+49 GFHYDSLRR

-70 YLSLYGDFN
+70 YLSLFGDFN
-79 GWNKYDNPLENAGN
+79 DWNRYANPLENDGH
-93 GIWELFLPD
+93 GVWTIFLPD
-102 SEYKTKLVHGSLLK
+102 AEYKERLVHGSLLK

-132 ITRVVQDENTKDFS
+132 VNKVLQDDTTKDFA
-146 AQFWNPETQYVFENQ
+146 AQFWNPKQPYIFENQ
-161 SPAIDDEPLLIYESH
+161 SPVLNEEPLLIYEAH

-198 RIKADGYNAV
+198 RIKDGGYNAV
-208 QLMAIAEHPYYG
+208 QLMAVAEHPYYG

-255 VIMDLVHSHTVKNV
+255 VIMDLVHSHTVKNT

-276 DGTEY
+276 DGTEN
-281 QYLKPGL
+281 QYLKAGK
-288 EGVHP
+288 EGEHP

-302 GKTAT
+302 GKIET
-307 LQLLLSNVKYW
+307 LQLLLSNVRYW
-318 LDEYHFD
+318 LDEFHFD
-325 GYRFD
+325 GFRFD

-340 GIGETFDSP
+340 GIDTVYDSP
-349 WKYFGDSVDND
+349 WQYFGDNIDND

-369 KLIHDIDSQ
+369 NLIHNVDNQ
-378 NVTIAE
+378 NITIAE
-384 DVSGMPGICAKIED
+384 DVSGMPGLCAPIED

-417 VLKDQSDEQWNMH
+417 VLKDQPEEQWNMH

-438 RLSDVKTIA
+438 RLPDVKTIA

-468 KEMYFAMDKNSQNL
+468 KEMYTAMDKNSQNV
-482 IIDRGIALHKMIRFF
+482 IIDRGIALHKMIRLF
-497 TITLGGDAWL
+497 TICLGGDAWL

-519 IDFPRYDNGWS
+519 IDFPRYDNNWS
-530 YKYAKRQ
+530 YKYARRQ

-559 DFVKQ
+559 DFVKKY
-564 TKVMQA
+564 KVMQA
-570 APAWLLN
+570 APAWLLQ

-600 KSLPGYIINVK
+600 KSLPDYRINVK
-611 QTGDYEIIFS
+611 QTGDYEIVFT

-631 NIDKNAIFPS
+631 NIDRNAIFPS
-641 EKNGDAITMKIYNV
+641 EKNNDEVTMRIYNV
-655 ARTATVYRVKKM
+655 ARTAVVYEVKKD
-667 IFLKKNVE
+667 IF
-675 RKNKLFNFA
+675 
-684 DWNEF
+684 

>member
-1 MKIVDNDNWLAPV
+1 MKIVDNDSWLSPV

-21 NDRFCNRL
+21 YDRYCNRL
-29 KTIEQQYGSLNSF
+29 KTIEKQFGSLSTF
-42 ASAHEFF
+42 ASAYQFF

-58 GWWYREYAPAAH
+58 GWWYREWAPAAH

-79 GWNKYDNPLENAGN
+79 AWNRYANPLENVGN
-93 GIWELFLPD
+93 GIWEIFLPD
-102 SEYKTKLVHGSLLK
+102 SEYKDKLVHGSLLK

-132 ITRVVQDENTKDFS
+132 INRVVQDENTKDFS
-146 AQFWNPETQYVFENQ
+146 AQFWNPEKPYVFENQ
-161 SPAIDDEPLLIYESH
+161 TPTLNDEPLLIYESH
-176 VGMAQEKEG
+176 VGMAQEKEE
-185 VGTYNEFIANVLP
+185 VGSYNEFISNVLP

-243 KLVDTAHGMGLR
+243 KLVDTAHGMGLL

-293 QWDSKLFDY
+293 QWDSKLFNY
-302 GKTAT
+302 GKTET

-318 LDEYHFD
+318 LEEYHFD

-330 GVTSMLYKNH
+330 GVTSMLYKDH
-340 GIGETFDSP
+340 GIGTTFDDP
-349 WKYFGDSVDND
+349 WKYFGDNVDND

-369 KLIHDIDSQ
+369 KLTHDIDNQ

-417 VLKDQSDEQWNMH
+417 VLKDQTDEQWNMH

-438 RLSDVKTIA
+438 RLQDVKTVA

-468 KEMYFAMDKNSQNL
+468 KEMYTAMDKASQNL

-497 TITLGGDAWL
+497 TICLGGDAWL

-559 DFVKQ
+559 EFVKK
-564 TKVMQA
+564 TKVMSA

-577 ADEDNKTIVFERNNL
+577 ADEDNKTIVFERNNM

-600 KSLPGYIINVK
+600 KSLPDYKINVK
-611 QTGDYEIIFS
+611 QTGDYEIIFT
-621 TDDKRFGGFE
+621 TDSKSFGGFE
-631 NIDKNAIFPS
+631 NIDESAVFPS
-641 EKNGDAITMKIYNV
+641 EKNSDEITMKIYNV
-655 ARTATVYRVKKM
+655 ARTATVYQVKK
-667 IFLKKNVE
+667 
-675 RKNKLFNFA
+675 
-684 DWNEF
+684 

>member
-14 ADEVQKR
+14 AEEVQKR
-21 NDRFCNRL
+21 YDRFCNRL
-29 KTIEQQYGSLNSF
+29 KTIEKEYGSLNRF

-49 GFHYDRIRR
+49 GFHYDRVRR

-70 YLSLYGDFN
+70 YMSLYGDFN
-79 GWNKYDNPLENAGN
+79 GWNKYEDPLENVGN

-102 SEYKTKLVHGSLLK
+102 SEYSTKLVHGSLLK

-146 AQFWNPETQYVFENQ
+146 AQFWNPDKAYKFKNK
-161 SPAIDDEPLLIYESH
+161 SPKIDDEPLLIYESH

-185 VGTYNEFIANVLP
+185 VGSYDEFIANVLP

-302 GKTAT
+302 GKMAT

-318 LDEYHFD
+318 LDEYQFD

-369 KLIHDIDSQ
+369 KLIHDIDNQ

-398 GGIGFDYRLGMG
+398 GGMGFDYRLGMG

-438 RLSDVKTIA
+438 RLQDVKTIA

-468 KEMYFAMDKNSQNL
+468 KEMYTAMDKASPNL
-482 IIDRGIALHKMIRFF
+482 VIDRGIALHKMIRFF

-611 QTGDYEIIFS
+611 QTGDYEIVFS
-621 TDDKRFGGFE
+621 TDEKRFGGFE
-631 NIDKNAIFPS
+631 NIDKNAVFPS
-641 EKNGDAITMKIYNV
+641 EKKGDEVTMKVYNV
-655 ARTATVYRVKKM
+655 ARTAVVYEVKK
-667 IFLKKNVE
+667 
-675 RKNKLFNFA
+675 
-684 DWNEF
+684 

>member
-1 MKIVDNDNWLAPV
+1 MKIVERDSWLNPV
-14 ADEVQKR
+14 ANEVQKR
-21 NDRFCNRL
+21 YDRYCNRL
-29 KTIEQQYGSLNSF
+29 KTIEKQFGSLGTF
-42 ASAHEFF
+42 ASAHQFF

-58 GWWYREYAPAAH
+58 GWWYREWAPAAH
-70 YLSLYGDFN
+70 YLSLFGDFN
-79 GWNKYDNPLENAGN
+79 DWQRYANPLENVGN
-93 GIWELFLPD
+93 GVWEIFLPD
-102 SEYKTKLVHGSLLK
+102 DEYKNKLVHGSLLK
-116 VLVQSSI
+116 VIVQSSI
-123 GEQERIPVY
+123 GEQERIPIY
-132 ITRVVQDENTKDFS
+132 INRVVQDENTKDFS
-146 AQFWNPETQYVFENQ
+146 AQFWNPAKPYVFENQ
-161 SPAIDDEPLLIYESH
+161 TPKLGEEPLLIYESH
-176 VGMAQEKEG
+176 VGMAQEKED
-185 VGTYNEFIANVLP
+185 VGSYNEFIANVLP

-243 KLVDTAHGMGLR
+243 KLVDTAHGMGLL

-281 QYLKPGL
+281 QYLKPGKDG
-288 EGVHP
+288 EHP
-293 QWDSKLFDY
+293 QWDSKLFNY
-302 GKTAT
+302 GKTET
-307 LQLLLSNVKYW
+307 LQLLLSNVRYW
-318 LDEYHFD
+318 LEEYHFD

-340 GIGETFDSP
+340 GIGETFDNP
-349 WKYFGDSVDND
+349 WKYFGDNIDND

-369 KLIHDIDSQ
+369 KLIHDIDNQ
-378 NVTIAE
+378 NITIAE

-417 VLKDQSDEQWNMH
+417 VLKDQTDEQWNMH

-468 KEMYFAMDKNSQNL
+468 KEMYTAMAKNQQNL

-497 TITLGGDAWL
+497 TICLGGDAWL

-537 WSLADNGYLKYH
+537 WSLSDNGYLKYH
-549 WLGDFDKAML
+549 WLGDFDKAMI
-559 DFVKQ
+559 DFVKR
-564 TKVMQA
+564 THLLA
-570 APAWLLN
+570 SNSAWLLE
-577 ADEDNKTIVFERNNL
+577 ADEENKTIIFEKNNF

-600 KSLPGYIINVK
+600 KSLPDYEVKVK
-611 QTGDYEIIFS
+611 QTGDYKIVLS
-621 TDDKRFGGFE
+621 TDSQCFGGFGNVDE
-631 NIDKNAIFPS
+631 KAVFPS
-641 EKNGDAITMKIYNV
+641 EKRGDGVFMKVYNV
-655 ARTATVYRVKKM
+655 ARTAVVYSVD
-667 IFLKKNVE
+667 N
-675 RKNKLFNFA
+675 
-684 DWNEF
+684 

>member
-1 MKIVDNDNWLAPV
+1 MKIVDRDNWLSPV

-21 NDRFCNRL
+21 YDRFCNRL
-29 KTIEQQYGSLNSF
+29 KTIEKQYGSLGTF
-42 ASAHEFF
+42 ASAFQFF
-49 GFHYDRIRR
+49 GFHYDRIHR
-58 GWWYREYAPAAH
+58 GWWYREWAPCAH
-70 YLSLYGDFN
+70 YISLFGDFN
-79 GWNKYDNPLENAGN
+79 DWQRYANPLENTGN
-93 GIWELFLPD
+93 GVWEIFLPD
-102 SEYKTKLVHGSLLK
+102 EEYQNKLVHGSLLK
-116 VLVQSSI
+116 VIVQSSI
-123 GEQERIPVY
+123 GEQERIPIY
-132 ITRVVQDENTKDFS
+132 INRVVQDENTKDFT
-146 AQFWNPETQYVFENQ
+146 AKFWNPEKPYVFENPIP
-161 SPAIDDEPLLIYESH
+161 SIINEPLLIYESH
-176 VGMAQEKEG
+176 VGMAQEKEA
-185 VGTYNEFIANVLP
+185 VGSYNEFIANVLP

-243 KLVDTAHGMGLR
+243 KLVDTAHGMGLL

-269 REGINLF
+269 REGLNLF

-281 QYLKPGL
+281 QYLKPGK
-288 EGVHP
+288 EGEHP
-293 QWDSKLFDY
+293 QWDSKLFNY
-302 GKTAT
+302 GKTET
-307 LQLLLSNVKYW
+307 LQLLLSNVRYW

-325 GYRFD
+325 GFRFD
-330 GVTSMLYKNH
+330 GVTSMLYKDH
-340 GIGETFDSP
+340 GIGTTFDDP
-349 WKYFGDSVDND
+349 WKYFGDNIDND

-369 KLIHDIDSQ
+369 KLIHGIDDQ
-378 NVTIAE
+378 NITIAE

-417 VLKDQSDEQWNMH
+417 VLKDQTDEQWNMH

-468 KEMYFAMDKNSQNL
+468 KEMYTAMAKNQQNL

-497 TITLGGDAWL
+497 TICLGGDAWL

-537 WSLADNGYLKYH
+537 WSLADANYLKYH

-559 DFVKQ
+559 DFVKK

-570 APAWLLN
+570 APAWLLD

-600 KSLPGYIINVK
+600 KSMPDYQIKVK
-611 QTGDYEIIFS
+611 RTGDYKIIFS
-621 TDDKRFGGFE
+621 TDEKRFGGFE
-631 NIDKNAIFPS
+631 NIDVNVVFPS
-641 EKNGDAITMKIYNV
+641 EKKGEEITMKIYNV
-655 ARTATVYRVKKM
+655 ARTATVYKVAK
-667 IFLKKNVE
+667 
-675 RKNKLFNFA
+675 
-684 DWNEF
+684 